1 MNLVQNRTVL
11 VDTFGASEGAGLRLK
26 QAALIVA
33 GIALLAICAKI
44 KVPVPGSPVAMSLGT
59 FAVLT
64 VGAAYGPRL
73 GLATIMGYMI
83 LGMLGM
89 DIFQNSTADLNGIS
103 YEYAD
108 GFLGGIRAY
117 EAAGLPLDVELTLR
131 TDEFGLFC
139 EWQEI
144 GNPNFE
150 IFFSSGGGFDSRIA
164 LTAGMMALNGAEID
178 PNIVVP
184 AAMRQVDET
193 SCNPDAPGEAPA
205 STLVPDDVLAAM
217 YPS

>member
-103 YEYAD
+103 YMMGGTGGYLVGYVLATVA
-108 GFLGGIRAY
+108 LGMLARAGWDRS
-117 EAAGLPLDVELTLR
+117 APKMAGAML
-131 TDEFGLFC
+131 
-139 EWQEI
+139 I
-144 GNPNFE
+144 GNVIMYVPGL
-150 IFFSSGGGFDSRIA
+150 IWLGMLYGWDKPILDWG
-164 LTAGMMALNGAEID
+164 LTPFLVG
-178 PNIVVP
+178 
-184 AAMRQVDET
+184 
-193 SCNPDAPGEAPA
+193 DAVKLA
-205 STLVPDDVLAAM
+205 LAALLM
-217 YPS
+217 PALWKLVGRARS